1 MYCNY
6 IVITMKLSVVK
17 IGNSKGIR
25 IPKAVLEECHIEDEV
40 DLLINNNKLIVV
52 PLKSKPREG
61 WEKQFKTMS
70 SNKDDKLLIPDSIDL
85 SDWEW

>member
-1 MYCNY
+1 
-6 IVITMKLSVVK
+6 MKASVVK

-25 IPKAVLEECHIEDEV
+25 IPKAVLEECHIEEKV
-40 DLLINNNKLIVV
+40 DLLIDNNKLIIV

-70 SNKDDKLLIPDSIDL
+70 YSKDDKLLIPDSIDL
-85 SDWEW
+85 SDKDWEW